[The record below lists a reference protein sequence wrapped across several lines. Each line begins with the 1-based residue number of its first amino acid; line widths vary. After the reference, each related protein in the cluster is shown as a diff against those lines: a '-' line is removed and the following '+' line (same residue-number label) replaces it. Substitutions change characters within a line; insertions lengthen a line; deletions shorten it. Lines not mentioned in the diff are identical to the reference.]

1 MHKEP
6 ILLFDS
12 KSKTIVSN
20 VNRTPENSKSTEP
33 RKPVQTLQSPPKVTS
48 PCEEWSEM
56 QKAVFQGD
64 GEEVKKIIDDSEIGI
79 NAPVAEGLP
88 LAGWTPIQI
97 AALKGNYIYFD
108 FTDFFIFIILCFNF
122 TYYFFHYYSRACQC
136 D

>member
-20 VNRTPENSKSTEP
+20 VNRTPENSKTEP
-33 RKPVQTLQSPPKVTS
+33 RKPAQTPQSPPKVTS

-108 FTDFFIFIILCFNF
+108 FTDFFIVIITCFNF
-122 TYYFFHYYSRACQC
+122 T
-136 D
+136 

>member
-97 AALKGNYIYFD
+97 AALKGNYILISR
-108 FTDFFIFIILCFNF
+108 IFLLLKFLCFNF